1 MKPIILLLFILF
13 VLPLFSQNKVDFEFD
28 YAQFGYDTTSNY
40 VEFYYSFNQA
50 SLTVVNTDSVDY
62 IQGILH
68 ISITDSVTGEF
79 IVNNRWLIPN
89 IIRDSSDINKSLIGA
104 IGFVIGE
111 GVHYC
116 KLSGADAQDSLK
128 TKTIDS
134 YLRINPF
141 LKLTASMS
149 DLQLA
154 SNIIP
159 QSTNESSIFY
169 KNTYEVT
176 PMPTAIFG
184 ENQPV
189 LFYYT
194 ELYNLSDESGSNN
207 LRLDQLVFNS
217 REQLVI
223 NKSKQIDRKVDSRVE
238 VGTVHAY
245 KLPTDTYTLIC
256 TLIDSAANQGVSSS
270 KKFFVYNPG
279 VAYVDTFTQQTSSV
293 LSTAFG
299 VMSEEELDN
308 LFEKSKYVALESEK
322 EQYEL
327 LTGENGKRE
336 FIFNFWKVRNIDP
349 SQGKNQNYLDY
360 VARVSE
366 SNKRYAAMGKKGWK
380 TDRGRVFIMYGEP
393 SEIERY
399 PNQPETR
406 PYEIWS
412 YHDIEGGVR
421 FVFGDITGFS
431 DYQLLH
437 STKRGELRDE
447 YWQRR
452 ITVR

>member
-1 MKPIILLLFILF
+1 MKPQLLLLSFLIVF
-13 VLPLFSQNKVDFEFD
+13 PLLSQNKVDFEFD

-50 SLTVVNTDSVDY
+50 SLTVVNTDSADY

-68 ISITDSVTGEF
+68 ISITDSATGE
-79 IVNNRWLIPN
+79 IVVNNRWLVPN
-89 IIRDSSDINKSLIGA
+89 TIRDSSDFNKSLIGA

-111 GVHYC
+111 GVYYC
-116 KLSGADAQDSLK
+116 NLSGADAQDSLK
-128 TKTIDS
+128 TKTIDG
-134 YLRINPF
+134 YLRVNPY
-141 LKLTASMS
+141 LKLSTSMS

-194 ELYNLSDESGSNN
+194 ELYNLSSESVSNN
-207 LRLDQLVFNS
+207 LRMDQLVFNS

-223 NKSKQIDRKVDSRVE
+223 NKSKQIDRRVDSRVE
-238 VGTVHAY
+238 VGSVHAY
-245 KLPTDTYTLIC
+245 KLPTDTYTLVC
-256 TLIDSAANQGVSSS
+256 TLIDSIAGHGVSSS

-279 VAYVDTFTQQTSSV
+279 VVYVDTFSQRTSSV

-299 VMSEEELDN
+299 VMSEEELDD
-308 LFEKSKYVALESEK
+308 LYSKAKYIALQSETD
-322 EQYEL
+322 QYDL
-327 LTGENGKRE
+327 LTNLEGKRE
-336 FIFNFWKVRNIDP
+336 FTFNFWEARKNDP
-349 SQGKNQNYLDY
+349 LVSENYSYLAYLD
-360 VARVSE
+360 RVKE
-366 SNKRYAAMGKKGWK
+366 SNVKYGAMGKKGWK
-380 TDRGRVFIMYGEP
+380 TDRGRIYIMYGEP
-393 SEIERY
+393 NEIERY
-399 PNQPETR
+399 PNEPETR
-406 PYEIWS
+406 PYEKWN
-412 YHDIEGGVR
+412 YHDIEGGVQ
-421 FVFGDITGFS
+421 FIFGDITGFS
-431 DYQLLH
+431 DYQLIH
-437 STKRGELRDE
+437 STKRGELTDP

-452 ITVR
+452 IAVR

>member
-1 MKPIILLLFILF
+1 MKHLILLLSILF
-13 VLPLFSQNKVDFEFD
+13 TLPLFSQNKVDFEFD

-68 ISITDSVTGEF
+68 ISITDSATGEF
-79 IVNNRWLIPN
+79 VVNNSWLAPN
-89 IIRDSSDINKSLIGA
+89 IIRDSSDFNKSLIGA

-111 GVHYC
+111 GVYYC

-128 TKTIDS
+128 TKTIDG

-141 LKLTASMS
+141 LKLSASMS

-159 QSTNESSIFY
+159 QSTNKSSIFY

-207 LRLDQLVFNS
+207 LRLNQLVFNS
-217 REQLVI
+217 RDQLI
-223 NKSKQIDRKVDSRVE
+223 IIKSKQIDRKIDSRVE
-238 VGTVHAY
+238 VGTLHAY
-245 KLPTDTYTLIC
+245 KLPTDTYTLVC
-256 TLIDSAANQGVSSS
+256 TLIDSTANQGVSSS

-299 VMSEEELDN
+299 VMSEEELDD
-308 LFEKSKYVALESEK
+308 LFSKSRYIATQAEID
-322 EQYEL
+322 QYDL
-327 LTGENGKRE
+327 LSNENGKRE
-336 FIFNFWKVRNIDP
+336 FMFNYWESRNNDP
-349 SQGKNQNYLDY
+349 LN
-360 VARVSE
+360 SE
-366 SNKRYAAMGKKGWK
+366 SYSYLAYVKRVKESNAKYKAMGKEGWK
-380 TDRGRVFIMYGEP
+380 TDRGRIYIMYGEP
-393 SEIERY
+393 SEIERF
-399 PNQPETR
+399 PNKPQTR

-412 YHDIEGGVR
+412 YYDIEGGVY

-431 DYQLLH
+431 DYQVIH

-447 YWQRR
+447 SWERR

>member
-1 MKPIILLLFILF
+1 MKLIILFFCSLFIF
-13 VLPLFSQNKVDFEFD
+13 PIFSQNKVDFEFD
-28 YAQFGYDTTSNY
+28 YAQFGYDTTSNF

-50 SLTVVNTDSVDY
+50 SLTVVHTDTADY

-68 ISITDSVTGEF
+68 ISITDSATGELV
-79 IVNNRWLIPN
+79 VNNSWLVPG
-89 IIRDSSDINKSLIGA
+89 IIRDSSDLNKSLVGA
-104 IGFVIGE
+104 IGFVIDE
-111 GVHYC
+111 GVYYC
-116 KLSGADAQDSLK
+116 KLSGADVQDSLK
-128 TKTIDS
+128 TRAIDG

-141 LKLTASMS
+141 FKLTASMS

-217 REQLVI
+217 RQQLVI

-238 VGTVHAY
+238 VGAVHAF
-245 KLPTDTYTLIC
+245 KLPTDTYILVC
-256 TLIDSAANQGVSSS
+256 TLIDSVANLGVSSS
-270 KKFFVYNPG
+270 KKFFVYNPD
-279 VAYVDTFTQQTSSV
+279 VVYVDTFTIQTTSV
-293 LSTAFG
+293 LSSAFG
-299 VMSEEELDN
+299 VMSEEELDD
-308 LFEKSKYVALESEK
+308 LFNKSNYIASESEK
-322 EQYEL
+322 DQYEL
-327 LTGENGKRE
+327 LTTEGGKRE
-336 FIFNFWKVRNIDP
+336 FMFNFWEGRENDP
-349 SQGKNQNYLDY
+349 LQEYKQVYLDY
-360 VARVSE
+360 ISRVNE
-366 SNKRYAAMGKKGWK
+366 SNARYTAMGKKGWQ
-380 TDRGRVFIMYGEP
+380 TDRGRVFLIYGDP
-393 SEIERY
+393 SEIERF

-412 YHDIEGGVR
+412 YHHIEGGVY
-421 FVFGDITGFS
+421 FVFGDITGFN
-431 DYQLLH
+431 DYQLIH

-447 YWQRR
+447 TWERR

>member
-1 MKPIILLLFILF
+1 MKHLILLLSILST
-13 VLPLFSQNKVDFEFD
+13 LPLFSQNKVDFEFD

-68 ISITDSVTGEF
+68 ISITDSATGEF
-79 IVNNRWLIPN
+79 VVNNSWLAPN
-89 IIRDSSDINKSLIGA
+89 IIRDSSDFNKSLIGA

-111 GVHYC
+111 GVYYC

-128 TKTIDS
+128 TKTIDG

-141 LKLTASMS
+141 LKLSASMS

-159 QSTNESSIFY
+159 QSTNKSSIFY

-207 LRLDQLVFNS
+207 LRLNQLVFNS
-217 REQLVI
+217 RDQLI
-223 NKSKQIDRKVDSRVE
+223 IIKSKQIDRKIDSRVE
-238 VGTVHAY
+238 VGTLHAY
-245 KLPTDTYTLIC
+245 KLPTDTYTLVC
-256 TLIDSAANQGVSSS
+256 TLIDSTANQGVSSS

-299 VMSEEELDN
+299 VMSEEELDD
-308 LFEKSKYVALESEK
+308 LFSKSRYIATQAEID
-322 EQYEL
+322 QYDL
-327 LTGENGKRE
+327 LSNENGKRE
-336 FIFNFWKVRNIDP
+336 FMFNYWESRNNDP
-349 SQGKNQNYLDY
+349 LN
-360 VARVSE
+360 SE
-366 SNKRYAAMGKKGWK
+366 SYSYLAYVKRVKESNAKYKAMGKEGWK
-380 TDRGRVFIMYGEP
+380 TDRGRIYIMYGEP
-393 SEIERY
+393 SEIERF
-399 PNQPETR
+399 PNKPQTR
-406 PYEIWS
+406 PYEIWN
-412 YHDIEGGVR
+412 YYDIEGGVY

-431 DYQLLH
+431 DYQVIH

-447 YWQRR
+447 SWERR

>member
-1 MKPIILLLFILF
+1 MKPLLLLLSFLIVF
-13 VLPLFSQNKVDFEFD
+13 PLFSQNKVDFEFD
-28 YAQFGYDTTSNY
+28 YAQFGYDTTTNY

-50 SLTVVNTDSVDY
+50 SLTVVNTDSADY
-62 IQGILH
+62 IYGILH
-68 ISITDSVTGEF
+68 ISITDSATGEF
-79 IVNNRWLIPN
+79 VVNNNWLVPN
-89 IIRDSSDINKSLIGA
+89 IIRDTSDLNKSLIGA

-111 GVHYC
+111 GVYHC

-128 TKTIDS
+128 TKTIDG
-134 YLRINPF
+134 YLRVNPY
-141 LKLTASMS
+141 LRVTTSMS

-176 PMPTAIFG
+176 PMPAAIFG

-194 ELYNLSDESGSNN
+194 ELYNLSDESGSDS

-238 VGTVHAY
+238 VGSVHAY
-245 KLPTDTYTLIC
+245 KLPTDTYTLVC
-256 TLIDSAANQGVSSS
+256 TLIDSAAKHGVSSS

-279 VAYVDTFTQQTSSV
+279 VVYADTFTQQTSSV

-299 VMSEEELDN
+299 VMSEEEIDDLY
-308 LFEKSKYVALESEK
+308 SKAKYIALQSEID
-322 EQYEL
+322 QYEL
-327 LTGENGKRE
+327 LTNLEGKRE
-336 FIFNFWKVRNIDP
+336 FIFNFWEARTNDP
-349 SQGKNQNYLDY
+349 L
-360 VARVSE
+360 VSE
-366 SNKRYAAMGKKGWK
+366 NYSYLAYIQRVKESNAKYAAMGKKGWK
-380 TDRGRVFIMYGEP
+380 TDRGRIYIMHGEP
-393 SEIERY
+393 NEIERY
-399 PNQPETR
+399 PNEPQTR
-406 PYEIWS
+406 PYEKWN
-412 YHDIEGGVR
+412 YNDIEGGIY
-421 FVFGDITGFS
+421 FIFGDITGFS
-431 DYQLLH
+431 DYQLIH
-437 STKRGELRDE
+437 STKRGELNDP

-452 ITVR
+452 ITIR

>member
-1 MKPIILLLFILF
+1 MKALIILFSILFI
-13 VLPLFSQNKVDFEFD
+13 LPLFSQDKIDFEFD
-28 YAQFGYDTTSNY
+28 YAQFGYDSTSNY

-50 SLTVVNTDSVDY
+50 SLTVVNTDSADY
-62 IQGILH
+62 VQGILN
-68 ISITDSVTGEF
+68 ISITDSATGEF
-79 IVNNRWLIPN
+79 VVNNSWLVPN
-89 IIRDSSDINKSLIGA
+89 IIRDSSDSNKSLIGA

-111 GVHYC
+111 GVYYC

-128 TKTIDS
+128 TKTIDG
-134 YLRINPF
+134 YLQINPF
-141 LKLTASMS
+141 LRLTTSMS

-176 PMPTAIFG
+176 PKPTAIFG

-194 ELYNLSDESGSNN
+194 ELYNLMDESGSNN

-217 REQLVI
+217 RDQLI
-223 NKSKQIDRKVDSRVE
+223 ISKSKQIDRKVDSRVE
-238 VGTVHAY
+238 VGSVHAY
-245 KLPTDTYTLIC
+245 KLPTDTYTLVC

-270 KKFFVYNPG
+270 KKFFVYNPDI
-279 VAYVDTFTQQTSSV
+279 AYVDTFTQKTSTI

-299 VMSEEELDN
+299 VMSEEELDD
-308 LFEKSKYVALESEK
+308 LFSKSKYIALESEK

-327 LTGENGKRE
+327 LATEDGKKE
-336 FIFNFWKVRNIDP
+336 FMFNFWETRNNDP
-349 SQGKNQNYLDY
+349 LIAKNYSYLAY
-360 VARVSE
+360 IKRVKE
-366 SNKRYAAMGKKGWK
+366 STDKYKSMGKEGWK
-380 TDRGRVFIMYGEP
+380 TDRGRIYIMYGEP

-399 PNQPETR
+399 PNQIQTR

-412 YHDIEGGVR
+412 YYDIEGGVR
-421 FVFGDITGFS
+421 FIFGDITGFA

-437 STKRGELRDE
+437 STKRGELRDQ
-447 YWQRR
+447 YWERR
-452 ITVR
+452 ISVR

>member
-1 MKPIILLLFILF
+1 MKPQLLLLSFLF
-13 VLPLFSQNKVDFEFD
+13 VFPLLSQNKVDFEFD

-50 SLTVVNTDSVDY
+50 SLTVVNTDSADY

-68 ISITDSVTGEF
+68 ISITDSATGE
-79 IVNNRWLIPN
+79 IVVNNRWLVPN
-89 IIRDSSDINKSLIGA
+89 TIRDSSDFNKSLIGA

-111 GVHYC
+111 GVYYC
-116 KLSGADAQDSLK
+116 NLSGADAQDSLK
-128 TKTIDS
+128 TKTIDG
-134 YLRINPF
+134 YLRVNPY
-141 LKLTASMS
+141 LKLSTSMS

-194 ELYNLSDESGSNN
+194 ELYNLTTESVSTN
-207 LRLDQLVFNS
+207 LRMDQLVFNS

-223 NKSKQIDRKVDSRVE
+223 NKSKQIDRNVDSRVE
-238 VGTVHAY
+238 VGSVHVY
-245 KLPTDTYTLIC
+245 KLPTDTYTLVC
-256 TLIDSAANQGVSSS
+256 TLIDSAADYGVSST
-270 KKFFVYNPG
+270 KKFFVYNPN
-279 VAYVDTFTQQTSSV
+279 VAYADTFTQQTSSV

-299 VMSEEELDN
+299 VMSEEELDD
-308 LFEKSKYVALESEK
+308 LYSKAKYIALESEK
-322 EQYEL
+322 EQYDL
-327 LTGENGKRE
+327 LNNLEGKRE
-336 FIFNFWKVRNIDP
+336 FIFNFWEAR
-349 SQGKNQNYLDY
+349 KNDALDSENYSY
-360 VARVSE
+360 VAYVKRVKV
-366 SNKRYAAMGKKGWK
+366 SNVKFGAMGKKGWK
-380 TDRGRVFIMYGEP
+380 TDRGRIYIMYGEP

-399 PNQPETR
+399 PNQVQTR

-412 YHDIEGGVR
+412 YYDIEGGVR
-421 FVFGDITGFS
+421 FVFGDITGFN

-437 STKRGELRDE
+437 STKRGELLDQ

-452 ITVR
+452 ITIR

>member
-1 MKPIILLLFILF
+1 MKTLIILFPVLF

-28 YAQFGYDTTSNY
+28 YAQFGYDSASNY
-40 VEFYYSFNQA
+40 VEFYYSFNQV
-50 SLTVVNTDSVDY
+50 SLTVVKTDSVDY

-68 ISITDSVTGEF
+68 ISITDSATGEF
-79 IVNNRWLIPN
+79 VVNNSWLVPN
-89 IIRDSSDINKSLIGA
+89 IIRDSSDFNKSLIGA
-104 IGFVIGE
+104 IGFVIEE
-111 GVHYC
+111 GVYYC

-128 TKTIDS
+128 TKTIES
-134 YLRINPF
+134 YLRINPY
-141 LKLTASMS
+141 LNLVASMS

-189 LFYYT
+189 LFFYT
-194 ELYNLSDESGSNN
+194 ELYNLSDESDGNN

-223 NKSKQIDRKVDSRVE
+223 NKSKQIDRKINSRVE

-245 KLPTDTYTLIC
+245 KLPTDTYTLVC

-270 KKFFVYNPG
+270 KKFFVYNPN
-279 VAYVDTFTQQTSSV
+279 VAYKDTFTQQTSGI

-299 VMSEEELDN
+299 VMSEEELDD
-308 LFEKSKYVALESEK
+308 LYEKSKYIALESEK
-322 EQYEL
+322 KQYEL
-327 LTGENGKRE
+327 ITTEIGKRE
-336 FIFNFWKVRNIDP
+336 FMFNFWETRNNDP
-349 SQGKNQNYLDY
+349 LLSKSFSYLDY
-360 VARVSE
+360 IERVKE
-366 SNKRYAAMGKKGWK
+366 SNNKFKSMGKDGWK
-380 TDRGRVFIMYGEP
+380 TDRGRVYIMYGEP
-393 SEIERY
+393 SEIERF
-399 PNQPETR
+399 PNQIQTR
-406 PYEIWS
+406 PYEIWN
-412 YHDIEGGVR
+412 YYDIEGGVR
-421 FVFGDITGFS
+421 FIFGDITGFA

-437 STKRGELRDE
+437 STKRGELRDQ
-447 YWQRR
+447 YWERR

>member
-1 MKPIILLLFILF
+1 MKYLSLLLY
-13 VLPLFSQNKVDFEFD
+13 VLLTNSIYSQANLEFEFD

-50 SLTVVNTDSVDY
+50 SMNVIHTDTLDY
-62 IQGILH
+62 TQGILH
-68 ISITDSVTGEF
+68 ITIKDTATGAF
-79 IVNNRWLIPN
+79 IVDQDWLISPIEN
-89 IIRDSSDINKSLIGA
+89 DSLNLNKSLVGV

-111 GVHYC
+111 GVYYC

-128 TKTIDS
+128 TKTIDC

-141 LKLTASMS
+141 LKLTAAMS

-169 KNTYEVT
+169 KNTYEIT
-176 PMPTAIFG
+176 PMPAAIFG
-184 ENQPV
+184 KNQPV
-189 LFYYT
+189 LFYYA
-194 ELYNLSDESGSNN
+194 ELYNLADEMSSNI
-207 LRLDQLVFNS
+207 LKLDQLVYSS
-217 REQLVI
+217 RDQLVI
-223 NKSKQIDRKVDSRVE
+223 IKSKQIDRKVDSRVE
-238 VGTVHAY
+238 VGTVMAY
-245 KLPTDTYTLIC
+245 KLPTDTYTLIL
-256 TLIDSAANQGVSSS
+256 TLVDSAANRGVSSS

-299 VMSEEELDN
+299 VMSEEELDD
-308 LFEKSKYVALESEK
+308 LFSKAKYIATRSE
-322 EQYEL
+322 EDQYDL
-327 LTGENGKRE
+327 LTNLEGKRM
-336 FIFNFWKVRNIDP
+336 FIFNFWEVRNNDP
-349 SQGKNQNYLDY
+349 L
-360 VARVSE
+360 VSE
-366 SNKRYAAMGKKGWK
+366 TYSYLAYIERVKESNAKYSAMGKKGWK
-380 TDRGRVFIMYGEP
+380 TDRGRIYIMYGEP

-399 PNQPETR
+399 PNQVQTR

-412 YHDIEGGVR
+412 YYDIEGGVR
-421 FVFGDITGFS
+421 FVFGDITGFA

-437 STKRGELRDE
+437 STKRGELLDQ

-452 ITVR
+452 ITIR

>member
-1 MKPIILLLFILF
+1 MKHLILLLSILST
-13 VLPLFSQNKVDFEFD
+13 LPLFSQNKVDFEFD

-40 VEFYYSFNQA
+40 VEFYYSFNQV

-68 ISITDSVTGEF
+68 ISITDSATGEF
-79 IVNNRWLIPN
+79 VVNNSWLAPN
-89 IIRDSSDINKSLIGA
+89 IIRDSSDFNKSLIGA

-111 GVHYC
+111 GVYYC

-128 TKTIDS
+128 TKTIDG

-141 LKLTASMS
+141 LKLSASMS

-159 QSTNESSIFY
+159 QSTNKSSIFY

-189 LFYYT
+189 LFFYT
-194 ELYNLSDESGSNN
+194 ELYNLLDESGSNN
-207 LRLDQLVFNS
+207 LKLNQLVFNS
-217 REQLVI
+217 RDQLI
-223 NKSKQIDRKVDSRVE
+223 IIKSKQIDRKIDSRVE
-238 VGTVHAY
+238 VGTLHAY
-245 KLPTDTYTLIC
+245 KLPTDTYTLVC
-256 TLIDSAANQGVSSS
+256 TLIDSTANQGVSSS

-299 VMSEEELDN
+299 VMSEEELDD
-308 LFEKSKYVALESEK
+308 LFSKSRYIATQAEID
-322 EQYEL
+322 QYDL
-327 LTGENGKRE
+327 LSNENGKRE
-336 FIFNFWKVRNIDP
+336 FMFNYWESRNNDP
-349 SQGKNQNYLDY
+349 LN
-360 VARVSE
+360 SE
-366 SNKRYAAMGKKGWK
+366 SYSYLAYVKRVKESNAKYKAMGKEGWK
-380 TDRGRVFIMYGEP
+380 TDRGRIYIMYGEP
-393 SEIERY
+393 SEIERF
-399 PNQPETR
+399 PNKPQTR
-406 PYEIWS
+406 PYEIWN
-412 YHDIEGGVR
+412 YYDIEGGVY

-431 DYQLLH
+431 DYQVIH

-447 YWQRR
+447 SWERR

>member
-1 MKPIILLLFILF
+1 MKPIILFFSSLFIL
-13 VLPLFSQNKVDFEFD
+13 PIFSQNKVDFEFD

-50 SLTVVNTDSVDY
+50 SLIVVNTDSADY

-68 ISITDSVTGEF
+68 ISITDSATGELV
-79 IVNNRWLIPN
+79 VNNSWLVPN
-89 IIRDSSDINKSLIGA
+89 IIRDSSDFNKSLIGV
-104 IGFVIGE
+104 IGFVINE
-111 GVHYC
+111 GIYYC

-128 TKTIDS
+128 TKTIDG
-134 YLRINPF
+134 YLQIMPF
-141 LKLTASMS
+141 MKVATSMS

-154 SNIIP
+154 SNIVP

-217 REQLVI
+217 REQLII
-223 NKSKQIDRKVDSRVE
+223 NKSKQINRKVDSRVE

-245 KLPTDTYTLIC
+245 KLPTDTYTLVC

-279 VAYVDTFTQQTSSV
+279 IAYVDTFTQQTSRV

-299 VMSEEELDN
+299 VMSEEELDD
-308 LFEKSKYVALESEK
+308 LFSKAKYIATQSEID
-322 EQYEL
+322 QYEL
-327 LTGENGKRE
+327 LTNLEGKRE
-336 FIFNFWKVRNIDP
+336 FVFNFWEVRNNDP
-349 SQGKNQNYLDY
+349 L
-360 VARVSE
+360 VSE
-366 SNKRYAAMGKKGWK
+366 NYSYLAYIERVKKSNVKYSAMGKDGWK
-380 TDRGRVFIMYGEP
+380 TDRGRIYIMYDEP
-393 SEIERY
+393 SEIDRY

-406 PYEIWS
+406 PYETWS
-412 YHDIEGGVR
+412 YHDIEGGIY
-421 FVFGDITGFS
+421 FIFGDITGFN
-431 DYQLLH
+431 DYQLIH

-447 YWQRR
+447 SWQRR
-452 ITVR
+452 ISIR

>member
-1 MKPIILLLFILF
+1 MKHLILLLSILST
-13 VLPLFSQNKVDFEFD
+13 LPLFSQNKVDFEFD

-40 VEFYYSFNQA
+40 VEFYYSFNQV

-68 ISITDSVTGEF
+68 ISITDSATGEF
-79 IVNNRWLIPN
+79 VVNNSWLAPN
-89 IIRDSSDINKSLIGA
+89 IIRDSSDFNKSLIGA

-111 GVHYC
+111 GVYYC

-128 TKTIDS
+128 TKTIDG

-141 LKLTASMS
+141 LKLSASMS

-159 QSTNESSIFY
+159 QSTNKSSIFY

-207 LRLDQLVFNS
+207 LRLNQLVFNS
-217 REQLVI
+217 RDQLI
-223 NKSKQIDRKVDSRVE
+223 IIKSKQIDRKIDSRVE
-238 VGTVHAY
+238 VGTLHAY
-245 KLPTDTYTLIC
+245 KLPTDTYTLVC
-256 TLIDSAANQGVSSS
+256 TLIDSTANQGVSSS

-299 VMSEEELDN
+299 VMSEEELDD
-308 LFEKSKYVALESEK
+308 LFSKSRYIATQAEID
-322 EQYEL
+322 QYDL
-327 LTGENGKRE
+327 LSNENGKRE
-336 FIFNFWKVRNIDP
+336 FMFNYWESRNNDP
-349 SQGKNQNYLDY
+349 LN
-360 VARVSE
+360 SE
-366 SNKRYAAMGKKGWK
+366 SYSYLAYVKRVKESNAKYKAMGKEGWK
-380 TDRGRVFIMYGEP
+380 TDRGRIYIMYGEP
-393 SEIERY
+393 SEIERF
-399 PNQPETR
+399 PNKPQTR
-406 PYEIWS
+406 PYEIWN
-412 YHDIEGGVR
+412 YYDIEGGVY

-431 DYQLLH
+431 DYQVIH

-447 YWQRR
+447 SWERR

>member
-1 MKPIILLLFILF
+1 MKPFLLLLSFLIVF
-13 VLPLFSQNKVDFEFD
+13 PLFSQNKVDFEFD
-28 YAQFGYDTTSNY
+28 YAQFGYDSTSNY
-40 VEFYYSFNQA
+40 VEFYYSFNQV
-50 SLTVVNTDSVDY
+50 SLTVVNIDSADY

-68 ISITDSVTGEF
+68 ISITDSATGESV
-79 IVNNRWLIPN
+79 VNNSWLVPN
-89 IIRDSSDINKSLIGA
+89 IIRDSSDFNKSLIGA

-111 GVHYC
+111 GVYYC

-128 TKTIDS
+128 TKTIDG
-134 YLRINPF
+134 YFRINPF
-141 LKLTASMS
+141 LKLNASMS

-154 SNIIP
+154 SNIIS

-189 LFYYT
+189 LFYYA
-194 ELYNLSDESGSNN
+194 ELYNLTDEMSSNS
-207 LRLDQLVFNS
+207 LKLDQLVFNS

-238 VGTVHAY
+238 VGAVHAF
-245 KLPTDTYTLIC
+245 KLPTDTYTLIL

-270 KKFFVYNPG
+270 KKFFVYNPD
-279 VAYVDTFTQQTSSV
+279 VAYVDTFTTQTTSV
-293 LSTAFG
+293 LSTTFG
-299 VMSEEELDN
+299 VMSEEELDD
-308 LFEKSKYVALESEK
+308 LFSKAKYIATQSEID
-322 EQYEL
+322 QYDL
-327 LTGENGKRE
+327 LTNLEGKRE
-336 FIFNFWKVRNIDP
+336 FVFNFWEVRNNDP
-349 SQGKNQNYLDY
+349 LKGKNQNYLDY
-360 VARVSE
+360 VARVNE
-366 SNKRYAAMGKKGWK
+366 SNTRYTVMGKDGWQ
-380 TDRGRVFIMYGEP
+380 TDRGRIFLIYGEP

-412 YHDIEGGVR
+412 YHNIEGGVY
-421 FVFGDITGFS
+421 FIFGDITGFS
-431 DYQLLH
+431 DYQLIH
-437 STKRGELRDE
+437 STKRGELRDR
-447 YWQRR
+447 YWERR

>member
-1 MKPIILLLFILF
+1 MKPLILFFSSLFIF
-13 VLPLFSQNKVDFEFD
+13 PIFSQNKVDFEYD
-28 YAQFGYDTTSNY
+28 YAQFGYDSTSNY

-50 SLTVVNTDSVDY
+50 SLIVVETDSADY

-68 ISITDSVTGEF
+68 ISITDSATGEF
-79 IVNNRWLIPN
+79 VVSNSWLVPN
-89 IIRDSSDINKSLIGA
+89 IIQDSSDFNKSLIGA

-111 GVHYC
+111 GVYYC

-128 TKTIDS
+128 TRTIDG
-134 YLRINPF
+134 YLKINPF

-217 REQLVI
+217 RKQLVI

-238 VGTVHAY
+238 VGAVHAF
-245 KLPTDTYTLIC
+245 KLPTDTYILVC
-256 TLIDSAANQGVSSS
+256 TLIDSVANQGVSSS
-270 KKFFVYNPG
+270 KKFFVYNPD
-279 VAYVDTFTQQTSSV
+279 VAYVDTFTIQTTSV
-293 LSTAFG
+293 LSSAFG
-299 VMSEEELDN
+299 VMSEEELDD
-308 LFEKSKYVALESEK
+308 LFEKSKYIASESEK
-322 EQYEL
+322 DQYEL
-327 LTGENGKRE
+327 LTNEGGKRE
-336 FIFNFWKVRNIDP
+336 FLFNFWERRDNDP
-349 SQGKNQNYLDY
+349 LQGKNQNYLDY
-360 VARVSE
+360 IARVNE
-366 SNKRYAAMGKKGWK
+366 GNARYSAMSKDGWQ
-380 TDRGRVFIMYGEP
+380 TDRGRVFLIYGEP
-393 SEIERY
+393 SEIERF
-399 PNQPETR
+399 PNQSETR

-412 YHDIEGGVR
+412 YHSIEGGVY
-421 FVFGDITGFS
+421 FVFGDITGFN
-431 DYQLLH
+431 DYQLIH

-447 YWQRR
+447 YWERR

>member
-1 MKPIILLLFILF
+1 
-13 VLPLFSQNKVDFEFD
+13 
-28 YAQFGYDTTSNY
+28 
-40 VEFYYSFNQA
+40 

-68 ISITDSVTGEF
+68 ISITDSATGEF
-79 IVNNRWLIPN
+79 VVNNSWLAPN
-89 IIRDSSDINKSLIGA
+89 IIRDSSDFNKSLIGA

-111 GVHYC
+111 GVYYC

-128 TKTIDS
+128 TKTIDG

-141 LKLTASMS
+141 LKLSASMS

-159 QSTNESSIFY
+159 QSTNKSSIFY

-207 LRLDQLVFNS
+207 LRLNQLVFNS
-217 REQLVI
+217 RDQLI
-223 NKSKQIDRKVDSRVE
+223 IIKSKQIDRKIDSRVE
-238 VGTVHAY
+238 VGTLHAY
-245 KLPTDTYTLIC
+245 KLPTDTYTLVC
-256 TLIDSAANQGVSSS
+256 TLIDSTANQGVSSS

-299 VMSEEELDN
+299 VMSEEELDD
-308 LFEKSKYVALESEK
+308 LFSKSRYIATQAEID
-322 EQYEL
+322 QYDL
-327 LTGENGKRE
+327 LSNENGKRE
-336 FIFNFWKVRNIDP
+336 FMFNYWESRNNDP
-349 SQGKNQNYLDY
+349 LN
-360 VARVSE
+360 SE
-366 SNKRYAAMGKKGWK
+366 SYSYLAYVKRVKESNAKYKAMGKEGWK
-380 TDRGRVFIMYGEP
+380 TDRGRIYIMYGEP
-393 SEIERY
+393 SEIERF
-399 PNQPETR
+399 PNKPQTR
-406 PYEIWS
+406 PYEIWN
-412 YHDIEGGVR
+412 YYDIEGGVY

-431 DYQLLH
+431 DYQVIH

-447 YWQRR
+447 SWERR

>member
-1 MKPIILLLFILF
+1 MKPLILFFSSLFIF
-13 VLPLFSQNKVDFEFD
+13 PIFSQNKVDFEYD
-28 YAQFGYDTTSNY
+28 YAQFGYDSASNY

-50 SLTVVNTDSVDY
+50 SLIVVETDSADY

-68 ISITDSVTGEF
+68 ISITDSATGEF
-79 IVNNRWLIPN
+79 VVHNSWLVPN
-89 IIRDSSDINKSLIGA
+89 IIQDSSDFNKSLIGA

-111 GVHYC
+111 GVYYC
-116 KLSGADAQDSLK
+116 ELSGADAQDSLK
-128 TKTIDS
+128 TRTIDG
-134 YLRINPF
+134 YLKINPF

-207 LRLDQLVFNS
+207 LRLDQLVINS
-217 REQLVI
+217 RQQLVI
-223 NKSKQIDRKVDSRVE
+223 NQSKQIDRKVDSRVE
-238 VGTVHAY
+238 VGAVHAF
-245 KLPTDTYTLIC
+245 KLPTDTYTLVC
-256 TLIDSAANQGVSSS
+256 TLIDSAANLGVSSS
-270 KKFFVYNPG
+270 KKFFVYNPD
-279 VAYVDTFTQQTSSV
+279 VVYVDTFTIQTTSV
-293 LSTAFG
+293 LSSAFG
-299 VMSEEELDN
+299 VMSEEELDD
-308 LFEKSKYVALESEK
+308 LFNKSNYIASESEK
-322 EQYEL
+322 DQYEL
-327 LTGENGKRE
+327 LTTEGGKRE
-336 FIFNFWKVRNIDP
+336 FMFNFWEGRENDP
-349 SQGKNQNYLDY
+349 LQEYKQVYLDY
-360 VARVSE
+360 ISRVNE
-366 SNKRYAAMGKKGWK
+366 SNARYKAMGKNGWQ
-380 TDRGRVFIMYGEP
+380 TDRGRVFLIYGEP
-393 SEIERY
+393 SEIERF

-412 YHDIEGGVR
+412 YHHIEGGVY

-431 DYQLLH
+431 DYQLIH

-447 YWQRR
+447 SWERR